1 MKKVIL
7 AALLILALCLTLVA
21 CGGSKATSTT
31 PSERKSYFVP
41 PEESKSYFVPPEESK
56 SYFVPP
62 EESKSYFVPPETTEA
77 AEAPAVDNGQNA
89 APNVQSSASFED
101 LVRSC
106 YYTCQSAAED
116 GIVRDYFTKNPIEFS
131 YSGEDVVWY
140 AYKSGGEY
148 RSVYISSYGGD
159 SDTPYRVVWN

>member
-1 MKKVIL
+1 MKKVLL
-7 AALLILALCLTLVA
+7 ASLLILALCLSLVA
-21 CGGSKATSTT
+21 CGGSKTAKTTASTAAPTETEEPATEST
-31 PSERKSYFVP
+31 
-41 PEESKSYFVPPEESK
+41 
-56 SYFVPP
+56 
-62 EESKSYFVPPETTEA
+62 PPETTRATTPPTTTPATEA
-77 AEAPAVDNGQNA
+77 TEAPAVDNGQNA
-89 APNVQSSASFED
+89 TPNVQSSASFED

-159 SDTPYRVVWN
+159 SESPYRVVWN